1 MKKVIWA
8 AALSLSGCW
17 HATQVEKPDKSATSQ
32 SAPQP
37 TRKEGGAAAQSRE
50 ARRPQK
56 PGRPPLAAA
65 PGGLLVPGAVEQI
78 QKALASRGYLD
89 LNAAKADEIDGPTS
103 AAVRQFQSDQG
114 IAHTGNP
121 DHETVRRLGLDA
133 EALFRKSTA
142 VKGTPSTAGQK

>member
-1 MKKVIWA
+1 MLTEVIRGQVRTIGVR
-8 AALSLSGCW
+8 LMC
-17 HATQVEKPDKSATSQ
+17 HATQRRERVRYSA
-32 SAPQP
+32 
-37 TRKEGGAAAQSRE
+37 E
-50 ARRPQK
+50 AERHPRQ
-56 PGRPPLAAA
+56 
-65 PGGLLVPGAVEQI
+65 
-78 QKALASRGYLD
+78 
-89 LNAAKADEIDGPTS
+89 ADEIDGPTS